1 VVGALV
7 AEVAVGNGVEL
18 LVDLREEL
26 GQSLAVAGPPAVEQ
40 NSDGLARLKHGAR
53 LMAYGA

>member
-1 VVGALV
+1 M
-7 AEVAVGNGVEL
+7 GNGVEL